1 MKFNVSS
8 TTLFAQLQSVSR
20 VIASKNNKLPI
31 LDNILFDL
39 EGQTLTL
46 SASDEE
52 TTIRTSLEVENAEG
66 AGKVA
71 FDAKGQFLSFGND
84 KGKCLLW
91 ELPFFAQ

>member
-52 TTIRTSLEVENAEG
+52 TTISTSLEVENAEA

-71 FDAKGQFLSFGND
+71 FDAT
-84 KGKCLLW
+84 LL
-91 ELPFFAQ
+91 